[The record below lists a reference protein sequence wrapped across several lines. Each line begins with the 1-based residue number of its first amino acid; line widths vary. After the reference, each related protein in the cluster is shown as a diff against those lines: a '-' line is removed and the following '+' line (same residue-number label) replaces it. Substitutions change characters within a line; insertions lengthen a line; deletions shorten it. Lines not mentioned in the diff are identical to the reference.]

1 MWYNFG
7 ASRLIPVRRRCVC
20 VWGGGGGVEWPFW
33 WGGIFKTLIGFGRSF
48 SDKETSPGGSF

>member
-7 ASRLIPVRRRCVC
+7 ASHLIPVRRRC
-20 VWGGGGGVEWPFW
+20 GGGGGEVEWLFW
-33 WGGIFKTLIGFGRSF
+33 WGVIFKTLIGFGRSF

>member
-20 VWGGGGGVEWPFW
+20 VGGGGGGGWGAFLVGGHFQNLDWFW
-33 WGGIFKTLIGFGRSF
+33 EVIFR
-48 SDKETSPGGSF
+48 

>member
-20 VWGGGGGVEWPFW
+20 VWGGGGELSGH
-33 WGGIFKTLIGFGRSF
+33 FG
-48 SDKETSPGGSF
+48 GGSFSKP

>member
-7 ASRLIPVRRRCVC
+7 ASHLIPVRRRCV
-20 VWGGGGGVEWPFW
+20 GGGKVEWLFW
-33 WGGIFKTLIGFGRSF
+33 WGVIFKTLIGFGRSF